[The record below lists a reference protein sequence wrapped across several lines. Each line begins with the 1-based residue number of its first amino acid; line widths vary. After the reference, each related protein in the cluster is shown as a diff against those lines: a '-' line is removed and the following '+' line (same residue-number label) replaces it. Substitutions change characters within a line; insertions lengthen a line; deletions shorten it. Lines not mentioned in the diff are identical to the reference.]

1 MTCVCPCKWIDFG
14 SSLTTGIVHFI
25 CTVLLV
31 LIHSNFFLQAYQVDI
46 CRFDS
51 FDLDADQQI
60 TETELAILID
70 ITGLVDLDELFE
82 QLDVNKGKPN
92 LYV

>member
-1 MTCVCPCKWIDFG
+1 M
-14 SSLTTGIVHFI
+14 
-25 CTVLLV
+25 
-31 LIHSNFFLQAYQVDI
+31 DI

-60 TETELAILID
+60 TENELSILID

-82 QLDVNKGKPN
+82 QLDVNKGKH
-92 LYV
+92 LYVLCLIVYKEFLKVYNRAVNRL

>member
-1 MTCVCPCKWIDFG
+1 MYRFWLLVLPLVFF
-14 SSLTTGIVHFI
+14 LLI
-25 CTVLLV
+25 CTVSLV
-31 LIHSNFFLQAYQVDI
+31 LIHSNFFLQTYQVDI
-46 CRFDS
+46 CRYDS

-60 TETELAILID
+60 TETELSILID

-92 LYV
+92 LYVLC